1 MGRHPHSFAVPVPV
15 IPPLANRKPRWEQ
28 AGLTRSTSSTAT
40 CVPHAQQACLVVAD
54 QSQAGLQCGGRPPPL
69 ARPTLPGVSAGT
81 RDTRQSAKFIQLI
94 KSGQCSPPWSFSF
107 LHKQGGGQGCHFS
120 LTPPTGPGGGRV
132 VHSRLSP
139 QDVTSAVGGCRFGS
153 RRVHLPFV
161 QKGGLYSCFLVGGS
175 IVGFA
180 APGGLAEQGHRCL
193 LSPPRGEGQS
203 SFSSR

>member
-28 AGLTRSTSSTAT
+28 AGLTRSTSSTAA

-107 LHKQGGGQGCHFS
+107 LFPHPPAPFTVRFFFS
-120 LTPPTGPGGGRV
+120 SSPRQ
-132 VHSRLSP
+132 LSP
-139 QDVTSAVGGCRFGS
+139 AGNEYFYQFYLCCGS
-153 RRVHLPFV
+153 TH
-161 QKGGLYSCFLVGGS
+161 KG
-175 IVGFA
+175 
-180 APGGLAEQGHRCL
+180 
-193 LSPPRGEGQS
+193 
-203 SFSSR
+203 